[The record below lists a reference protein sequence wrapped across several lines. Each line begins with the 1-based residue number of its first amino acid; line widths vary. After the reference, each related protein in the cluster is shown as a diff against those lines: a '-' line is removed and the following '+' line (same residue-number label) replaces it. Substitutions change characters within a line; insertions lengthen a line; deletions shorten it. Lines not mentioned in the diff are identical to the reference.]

1 MVPEHNI
8 HPGAT
13 EVIESFDMFDP
24 VKYGLPGYD
33 LDDTSNG
40 STGY

>member
-33 LDDTSNG
+33 LDDASNG

>member
-1 MVPEHNI
+1 MVPEHGV

-13 EVIESFDMFDP
+13 EVIDSFDMFDP

-33 LDDTSNG
+33 GEASNG